1 MDWILLQNYKT
12 ITMTFGQQMLFF
24 FSAVGAFNGLLL
36 GIYFLF
42 IKKIKHIPDF
52 FLGLILLTLSTRVGI
67 SVCMYFY
74 PDLPRIIPHLGMSA
88 LFFTGPALY
97 YYIRSSFLREE
108 FDLKQCRTSFGI
120 LTLILGAVGLV
131 YLFFPITWD
140 MYFGTFIYTV
150 WSVFVLLSVYQYYI
164 FSKQTA
170 RNSNKFILPV
180 LVSNV
185 VIFLAYQLISTGWVQ
200 IYCAGGSLVFSFVL
214 YTNFLILF
222 NKKEEQTPL
231 KDIPKYTNK
240 KISGDLAESFVSRL
254 ERFMDSEE
262 LYKNPNLKLGDLAAK
277 MNISAHQLSQL
288 LNDNLGK
295 SFATYINEYRISEA
309 CEQIENGSFL
319 KIEEIG
325 YEVGFNSKSTFFST
339 FKKIKNTTPLLY
351 KQSQMPAEARFQSSE
366 L

>member
-1 MDWILLQNYKT
+1 
-12 ITMTFGQQMLFF
+12 MTFGQQMLFF

-36 GIYFLF
+36 GIYLLF
-42 IKKIKHIPDF
+42 VKKFKYLPDF
-52 FLGLILLTLSTRVGI
+52 FLGLILLTLSSRVGI
-67 SVCMYFY
+67 SVGMYFY
-74 PDLPRIIPHLGMSA
+74 PDLPRIIPHFGMAA

-97 YYIRSSFLREE
+97 YYVRSSFLREE

-131 YLFFPITWD
+131 YLFFPVTWD
-140 MYFGTFIYTV
+140 RYFGTFIYTA

-164 FSKQTA
+164 FSKRTIQ
-170 RNSNKFILPV
+170 NSNKFLLPV
-180 LVSNV
+180 MISNV
-185 VIFLAYQLISTGWVQ
+185 IIFLAYQLISTGWVQ

-214 YTNFLILF
+214 YANFLIIF
-222 NKKEEQTPL
+222 SKKNDQESVKEA
-231 KDIPKYTNK
+231 PKYTNK
-240 KISGDLAESFVSRL
+240 KISEELADSFVSKL
-254 ERFMDSEE
+254 ERLMNSEE
-262 LYKNPNLKLGDLAAK
+262 LYKNPNLKLSDLAAK
-277 MNISAHQLSQL
+277 MSMSAHQLSQL

-295 SFATYINEYRISEA
+295 SFSTYINEYRISEA
-309 CEQIENGSFL
+309 CEKIENGSFL

-351 KQSQMPAEARFQSSE
+351 KQSQIPSEARLQSSE

>member
-1 MDWILLQNYKT
+1 
-12 ITMTFGQQMLFF
+12 MTFGQQMLFF

-36 GIYFLF
+36 GIYLLF
-42 IKKIKHIPDF
+42 VKKIKYLPDF

-67 SVCMYFY
+67 SVGMYFY

-97 YYIRSSFLREE
+97 YYVRSSFLREE

-131 YLFFPITWD
+131 YLFFPVTWD
-140 MYFGTFIYTV
+140 RYFGTFIYTV

-164 FSKQTA
+164 FSKRTVQ
-170 RNSNKFILPV
+170 NSNKFLLPV
-180 LVSNV
+180 MISNAI
-185 VIFLAYQLISTGWVQ
+185 IFLAYQLISTGWVQ

-214 YTNFLILF
+214 YANFLIIF
-222 NKKEEQTPL
+222 SKKSDQESVKEA
-231 KDIPKYTNK
+231 PKYTNK
-240 KISGDLAESFVSRL
+240 KISEELADSFVSKL
-254 ERFMDSEE
+254 ERLMNSEE
-262 LYKNPNLKLGDLAAK
+262 LYKNPNLKLSDLAAK
-277 MNISAHQLSQL
+277 MNMSAHQLSQL

-295 SFATYINEYRISEA
+295 SFSTYINEYRISEA
-309 CEQIENGSFL
+309 CEKIENGSFL

-351 KQSQMPAEARFQSSE
+351 KQSQIPSEARFQSSE